1 MGLMPKNFDK
11 DIFFHIVACKI
22 NEIPLSQ
29 MGTWLK
35 FFQDFFKPDGHETI
49 YASNGNEHFSLNN
62 VTIRPTKIMNG
73 AEKNWAH
80 FRKQSFEKILLMKV
94 EHLVKYSLQKKKSKD
109 SVDF

>member
-62 VTIRPTKIMNG
+62 VTIRPTKIMNRASKHLG
-73 AEKNWAH
+73 ACLENKVHILKIKTFKNI
-80 FRKQSFEKILLMKV
+80 FYQK
-94 EHLVKYSLQKKKSKD
+94 LV
-109 SVDF
+109 F

>member
-1 MGLMPKNFDK
+1 MHL
-11 DIFFHIVACKI
+11 VKI
-22 NEIPLSQ
+22 SIYSQ
-29 MGTWLK
+29 
-35 FFQDFFKPDGHETI
+35 
-49 YASNGNEHFSLNN
+49 NN

>member
-1 MGLMPKNFDK
+1 MPKNFDK

-62 VTIRPTKIMNG
+62 VTIRPTKIMNRASKHLG
-73 AEKNWAH
+73 ACLEN
-80 FRKQSFEKILLMKV
+80 KV
-94 EHLVKYSLQKKKSKD
+94 QCNPYLVTHLVCQKSVTKSRDVTK
-109 SVDF
+109 